1 MEQKP
6 LEQKPIVL
14 EADIQVDTT
23 ELDSAIE
30 KLFQLQSLMQQTQK
44 ISFSLYC
51 VDTSISEIVETISAI
66 QESYPNAEIS
76 VEVDL

>member
-1 MEQKP
+1 M
-6 LEQKPIVL
+6 EQKPIVL

-51 VDTSISEIVETISAI
+51 VDASISEIVETISSI